1 VWDRLLGCFG
11 DALLRKFG
19 AEPPQEWV
27 GAISALSSQQIERG
41 MRRVL
46 FGWKGGPPNLP
57 DFMRLC
63 RTIGGE
69 EFEEGP
75 KSLALPNPD
84 NWQGDKWDIASNL
97 RLMSYLMRQVV
108 KKTRV
113 FGEPNSPQMKR
124 ATDIMVG
131 YKKRWAAL
139 MRDWD
144 HDRQT
149 GEIIEPPM
157 EDQNA
162 SWAGLIE
169 SAEAEIKEAA

>member
-1 VWDRLLGCFG
+1 MGCFG

-27 GAISALSSQQIERG
+27 GAVSALNHHQIERG
-41 MRRVL
+41 MRRIL

-63 RTIGGE
+63 RSIGNDD
-69 EFEEGP
+69 FEEGP
-75 KSLALPNPD
+75 KPLALPNPD
-84 NWQGDKWDIASNL
+84 NWAGDKWDIAANM

-108 KKTRV
+108 KRTRV
-113 FGEPNSPQMKR
+113 FGAPNSPQMKR
-124 ATDIMVG
+124 TTDILVG

-144 HDRQT
+144 VNRET

-169 SAEAEIKEAA
+169 SAEAEISSKVAA